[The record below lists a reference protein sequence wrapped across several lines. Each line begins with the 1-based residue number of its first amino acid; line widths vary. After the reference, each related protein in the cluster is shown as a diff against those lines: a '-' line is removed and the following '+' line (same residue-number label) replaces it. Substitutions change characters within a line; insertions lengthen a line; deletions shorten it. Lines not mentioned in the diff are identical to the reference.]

1 MQKIGYMTRLS
12 RVLEQRAEENRRKE
26 KRSLRIAGGA
36 AVALCGAVACFFLLK
51 AATLAYFGTAR
62 FEAMNVASSDRSA
75 SMQLWLTGI
84 DPVTRVLA
92 EAMSPGVTGQRGG

>member
-12 RVLEQRAEENRRKE
+12 RVLQQRAGENRRKE
-26 KRSLRIAGGA
+26 HRGLRIAGGA

-62 FEAMNVASSDRSA
+62 FEAMSVATGDRNA
-75 SMQLWLTGI
+75 GVQFWLTGI

-92 EAMSPGVTGQRGG
+92 ETLSPGVTGHRGG